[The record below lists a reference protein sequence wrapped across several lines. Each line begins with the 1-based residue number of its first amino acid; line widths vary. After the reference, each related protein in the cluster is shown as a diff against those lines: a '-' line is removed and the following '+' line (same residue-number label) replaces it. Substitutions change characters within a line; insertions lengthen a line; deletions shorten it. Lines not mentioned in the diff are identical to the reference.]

1 VYYTVN
7 CAYWIV
13 VCPLLLYLFDFI
25 QKERIFPYFSLL
37 YTQCLILCM
46 CLSVLERKVLLLCS
60 VMSAVPVPSKNSL
73 ENLDDFRYNGLLG
86 GLQNWTSAGPTTQCM
101 CRTVFQT
108 WINWARYSS
117 FLPKSVD

>member
-13 VCPLLLYLFDFI
+13 VCSLLLYLFDFI
-25 QKERIFPYFSLL
+25 QKDRIFPYFSLL

-73 ENLDDFRYNGLLG
+73 ENLDDFRYNGLL
-86 GLQNWTSAGPTTQCM
+86 
-101 CRTVFQT
+101 
-108 WINWARYSS
+108 
-117 FLPKSVD
+117 